1 MFSPPLPFVHSVPQH
16 HVPFVL
22 TRRPLFH
29 FGFSL
34 PFSSASHCLFNQ
46 DRLPSILD
54 ALTLDHFEIHQNMRV
69 PEEKRKKNIGVN
81 GSVHV
86 SLICTFCHFSSKD
99 FCVYKTPTAYYRAVS
114 TGVASRVRCR
124 HLRPDWQSFGP

>member
-1 MFSPPLPFVHSVPQH
+1 MFSPPLPFVHSIPQH

-29 FGFSL
+29 FGFTL

-54 ALTLDHFEIHQNMRV
+54 ALTLDRFEIHENMRV
-69 PEEKRKKNIGVN
+69 PEEKRKKNVRVN
-81 GSVHV
+81 GGLYFWSVLV
-86 SLICTFCHFSSKD
+86 LRVFFNCHI
-99 FCVYKTPTAYYRAVS
+99 YTYIYIYMGTYEAM
-114 TGVASRVRCR
+114 
-124 HLRPDWQSFGP
+124 HEHI